1 MPRLPKRSKHCRQAA
16 DIFADNCR
24 KRKFEAIITTEP
36 KSTSNSTQSSSSI
49 PSPMFSESL
58 QQSPVPP
65 SFSQLSSSPF
75 SPQLSFETLNME
87 LMKEASE
94 LYSFLKSTFG
104 TLASTKENIIPNLKS
119 QERTD
124 LMKESRLFQILI
136 PVVQSQNYL
145 ERKRKLENDLFKIN
159 RVQEI
164 ISLQSDDFNLGL
176 LLLSYNF
183 ESLEEFLTFQSSTA
197 ILKEKIACEEKSQ
210 VIFITN
216 IIEIL
221 IQKRSNGSFIS
232 PAAIENSIF
241 PLLSKGSESFFDF
254 MNQRGMTCSYKKARE
269 IIENMISCFYDEMI
283 ADLLKAAN
291 DPRLQILLMIDNM
304 NPPQC
309 RKHFNN
315 NNKFTSAVPS
325 TSIIWFPIP
334 INASTT
340 SNPAN
345 KNFVYKNLA
354 QNALSGI
361 SVPEEFKNINDLN
374 YSKRSVKSFNI
385 FPNLDVR
392 SSSTDEI
399 YEFIINGF
407 LVKLCNLLTK
417 EIILV
422 VDPEFILIFEN
433 YHTGSLIFLRI

>member
-1 MPRLPKRSKHCRQAA
+1 MPRLSKRSKHCRQAA

-49 PSPMFSESL
+49 TSPMFSESL
-58 QQSPVPP
+58 QQSPVLP
-65 SFSQLSSSPF
+65 SFSQLSSSPS

-87 LMKEASE
+87 LMKETSE

-176 LLLSYNF
+176 LLSYNF

-210 VIFITN
+210 VIFITD

-232 PAAIENSIF
+232 PANRKF
-241 PLLSKGSESFFDF
+241 CLSF
-254 MNQRGMTCSYKKARE
+254 A
-269 IIENMISCFYDEMI
+269 
-283 ADLLKAAN
+283 
-291 DPRLQILLMIDNM
+291 
-304 NPPQC
+304 
-309 RKHFNN
+309 
-315 NNKFTSAVPS
+315 
-325 TSIIWFPIP
+325 
-334 INASTT
+334 
-340 SNPAN
+340 
-345 KNFVYKNLA
+345 
-354 QNALSGI
+354 
-361 SVPEEFKNINDLN
+361 
-374 YSKRSVKSFNI
+374 
-385 FPNLDVR
+385 
-392 SSSTDEI
+392 
-399 YEFIINGF
+399 F
-407 LVKLCNLLTK
+407 L
-417 EIILV
+417 
-422 VDPEFILIFEN
+422 
-433 YHTGSLIFLRI
+433 

>member
-1 MPRLPKRSKHCRQAA
+1 MPPLRKQQKHNKLAG
-16 DIFADNCR
+16 DVFADNCR

-176 LLLSYNF
+176 LLLSYN
-183 ESLEEFLTFQSSTA
+183 
-197 ILKEKIACEEKSQ
+197 
-210 VIFITN
+210 
-216 IIEIL
+216 
-221 IQKRSNGSFIS
+221 
-232 PAAIENSIF
+232 
-241 PLLSKGSESFFDF
+241 
-254 MNQRGMTCSYKKARE
+254 
-269 IIENMISCFYDEMI
+269 
-283 ADLLKAAN
+283 
-291 DPRLQILLMIDNM
+291 
-304 NPPQC
+304 
-309 RKHFNN
+309 
-315 NNKFTSAVPS
+315 
-325 TSIIWFPIP
+325 
-334 INASTT
+334 
-340 SNPAN
+340 
-345 KNFVYKNLA
+345 
-354 QNALSGI
+354 
-361 SVPEEFKNINDLN
+361 
-374 YSKRSVKSFNI
+374 
-385 FPNLDVR
+385 
-392 SSSTDEI
+392 
-399 YEFIINGF
+399 
-407 LVKLCNLLTK
+407 
-417 EIILV
+417 
-422 VDPEFILIFEN
+422 
-433 YHTGSLIFLRI
+433 